1 MRLSVVSVVSFQ
13 GLFGVEVRTY
23 KVLTK
28 NTSTRRTKGRFF
40 AKPQGATLYVREDL
54 VNTFAPATERRRD
67 TMGRQQNGGKRIIRQ
82 IRDK

>member
-28 NTSTRRTKGRFF
+28 NTSQPQGAGKIF
-40 AKPQGATLYVREDL
+40 AKPQGSTLYVREDL
-54 VNTFAPATERRRD
+54 VNTFAPAT
-67 TMGRQQNGGKRIIRQ
+67 
-82 IRDK
+82 